1 MRKNDKRSGDL
12 LGSQCVQMTRDFK
25 LPCRYVKSHA
35 LIDPVDLPLLS
46 QLALA
51 TSDRRLEE
59 LWLFRCSYHSAYF
72 PVDEECPGELVPI
85 SKDERITVPIF
96 VANVLIKHK
105 AASVISSVESEG
117 TDSPR
122 SPNRKPLPSG
132 RGGDWILRL

>member
-1 MRKNDKRSGDL
+1 
-12 LGSQCVQMTRDFK
+12 MTRDFK

-105 AASVISSVESEG
+105 AASVISSVESKWI
-117 TDSPR
+117 DSPTLGWDD
-122 SPNRKPLPSG
+122 PDYDGVMKETVNKLGLSG
-132 RGGDWILRL
+132 DKYIEWLYHLC